1 MTDLHVGICSLTGTG
16 FMYIVCHLL
25 VRHPM
30 KVSSGNLKWVS
41 CTGLSTYFNSII
53 LAFELQ
59 PFFKWC
65 KLLEKE
71 QKKGPES
78 AFKLIFYSSAYAY
91 CSYILFGGKYDLFRD
106 TNNCW
111 KGEFIEFFHYSKP
124 DREGQF

>member
-1 MTDLHVGICSLTGTG
+1 MS
-16 FMYIVCHLL
+16 
-25 VRHPM
+25 
-30 KVSSGNLKWVS
+30 
-41 CTGLSTYFNSII
+41 TGLSTYFNSII

-111 KGEFIEFFHYSKP
+111 KGEFIGKVNFKAYDSFSLSIQNKDMQYIK
-124 DREGQF
+124 